1 MRYTDA
7 MAASTPPTFNAWRA
21 SAQRYLHRG
30 HAISFH
36 AEGEGPPLVIL
47 HGFPSASWDFAP
59 LWPALTARFRV
70 IAPDLLGF
78 GDSAKP
84 AGYAYTLV
92 DQASMIEG
100 LLAAQGAS
108 RAHVFAHDYGD
119 SIAQELLARHEERAG
134 SGLLLGSICFLNGG
148 LFPEAHRPRTIQR
161 LLNSPLGPLIG
172 RLSSKRTF
180 DAGMR
185 GIFGPRTPPSA
196 VLLDE
201 LWALLV
207 QHDGRRVL
215 HLLIRYLDERPR
227 LRDRWLAAMRGT
239 KVPLRLI
246 DGLLDPVS
254 GAHMV
259 RRCRELLPE
268 LDVVELPE
276 VGHYPQIEDA
286 PAVLAAFLAFHDRLR
301 ERA

>member
-1 MRYTDA
+1 
-7 MAASTPPTFNAWRA
+7 MAASIAPTFTAWRA

-36 AEGEGPPLVIL
+36 LEGEGPPLLIL
-47 HGFPSASWDFAP
+47 HGFPSAAWDFAP
-59 LWPALTARFRV
+59 LWPDLTARFRV

-84 AGYAYTLV
+84 TDHDYTLV

-100 LLAAQGAS
+100 LCAAQGIAH
-108 RAHVFAHDYGD
+108 AHVLAHDYGD
-119 SIAQELLARHEERAG
+119 SIAQELLARHEARAPAPLVLD
-134 SGLLLGSICFLNGG
+134 SVCFLNGG
-148 LFPEAHRPRTIQR
+148 LFPEVHRARFIQR

-185 GIFGPRTPPSA
+185 GIFGPRTPPSPA
-196 VLLDE
+196 LLEE
-201 LWALLV
+201 LWTLLL
-207 QHDGRRVL
+207 QNDGRRVL
-215 HLLIRYLDERPR
+215 HRLIRYLDERPR
-227 LRDRWLAAMRGT
+227 LRDRWLEAMRRT
-239 KVPLRLI
+239 RVPLRFI

-259 RRCRELLPE
+259 QRARELLPD

-286 PAVLAAFLAFHDRLR
+286 PAVLAAFLAFHDRLASPLSDR
-301 ERA
+301 R